1 MYYIN
6 KIKMIKNI
14 FFGFIVVISNFS
26 NIFAWNNWPKI
37 NCEWLPGCDSDDLKV
52 IEKVSSNIIAE
63 MIKYVAVLAVIAL
76 MISWVMYM
84 FSDWEEEK
92 TKKAK
97 SWILWSLTAV
107 ILSISSYYIVT
118 TIAWIEINV

>member
-1 MYYIN
+1 M
-6 KIKMIKNI
+6 KKI
-14 FFGFIVVISNFS
+14 FFSLVVLISSFS
-26 NIFAWNNWPKI
+26 SVLAEGPKI
-37 NCEWLPGCDSDDLKV
+37 ECNGLPGCDTDDVKI
-52 IEKVSSNIIAE
+52 IEKVGSNIIAE

-76 MISWVMYM
+76 MISGVMYM

-107 ILSISSYYIVT
+107 VLSISSYYIVT
-118 TIAWIEINV
+118 TIAWIQIGL

>member
-1 MYYIN
+1 
-6 KIKMIKNI
+6 MIKNVL
-14 FFGFIVVISNFS
+14 FSLFAFISYFS
-26 NIFAWNNWPKI
+26 SVLAAWPKI
-37 NCEWLPGCDSDDLKV
+37 NCKWLPGCDTDDVKV
-52 IEKVSSNIIAE
+52 IEKVSSGIISE

-97 SWILWSLTAV
+97 SWIIWSLTAV
-107 ILSISSYYIVT
+107 VLSISSYYIVT
-118 TIAWIEINV
+118 TIAWIEVGL

>member
-1 MYYIN
+1 
-6 KIKMIKNI
+6 MIKKILFYVVAIIFNI
-14 FFGFIVVISNFS
+14 
-26 NIFAWNNWPKI
+26 NILLAKWPKI
-37 NCEWLPGCDSDDLKV
+37 LDDWLPGSGWWDDV
-52 IEKVSSNIIAE
+52 IEKVSSNIIAQ

-76 MISWVMYM
+76 MISWIMYM

-107 ILSISSYYIVT
+107 VLSISSYYIVT
-118 TIAWIEINV
+118 TIAWLQVSL

>member
-14 FFGFIVVISNFS
+14 FFGFIVVILNFS
-26 NIFAWNNWPKI
+26 ILLAKWPPI
-37 NCEWLPGCDSDDLKV
+37 LDDWLPSSGVDNP
-52 IEKVSSNIIAE
+52 IEKVFSNFIAE

-97 SWILWSLTAV
+97 SWILWSLVAV

>member
-1 MYYIN
+1 
-6 KIKMIKNI
+6 MIKKI
-14 FFGFIVVISNFS
+14 FFSLIIFISNI
-26 NIFAWNNWPKI
+26 NILLAKWPFEI
-37 NCEWLPGCDSDDLKV
+37 PEWLPASWWWDDV

-107 ILSISSYYIVT
+107 VLSISSYYIVT
-118 TIAWIEINV
+118 TIAWIQVGL

>member
-1 MYYIN
+1 
-6 KIKMIKNI
+6 MIKKVFFYIVAIIFNI
-14 FFGFIVVISNFS
+14 
-26 NIFAWNNWPKI
+26 NILLAKWPEI
-37 NCEWLPGCDSDDLKV
+37 LDTWLPGSGWWDDV
-52 IEKVSSNIIAE
+52 IVKVSSNIIAQ

-84 FSDWEEEK
+84 FSDWDEEK

-107 ILSISSYYIVT
+107 VLSISSYYIVT
-118 TIAWIEINV
+118 TIAWIQVDLK

>member
-14 FFGFIVVISNFS
+14 FFGFIVFISN
-26 NIFAWNNWPKI
+26 IWVLLAKWPKI
-37 NCEWLPGCDSDDLKV
+37 LDDWLPWSWGWDDV
-52 IEKVSSNIIAE
+52 IEKVGSNIIAE

-76 MISWVMYM
+76 MISWIMYM

-97 SWILWSLTAV
+97 SWIIWSLTAV
-107 ILSISSYYIVT
+107 VLSISSYYIVT
-118 TIAWIEINV
+118 SIAWIQVGLN

>member
-1 MYYIN
+1 M
-6 KIKMIKNI
+6 KNI
-14 FFGFIVVISNFS
+14 FFGLIIFISNI
-26 NIFAWNNWPKI
+26 NILLAKWPKI
-37 NCEWLPGCDSDDLKV
+37 LDDWLPGSGWWDDVIVKV
-52 IEKVSSNIIAE
+52 GSNIIAE

-97 SWILWSLTAV
+97 TWILWSLVAV

-118 TIAWIEINV
+118 TIAWIQVGL

>member
-1 MYYIN
+1 
-6 KIKMIKNI
+6 
-14 FFGFIVVISNFS
+14 
-26 NIFAWNNWPKI
+26 
-37 NCEWLPGCDSDDLKV
+37 
-52 IEKVSSNIIAE
+52 

-76 MISWVMYM
+76 MISGVMYM

-107 ILSISSYYIVT
+107 VLSISSYYIVT
-118 TIAWIEINV
+118 TIAWIQIGL